1 MCRKGI
7 LHILGLCGAELGEDV
22 FQELVGG
29 FVLTLHLVHG
39 GLDGMDAVHVDR
51 LVLNHIRGR
60 HGGRLVVR
68 CGAGEGAF
76 GQSVFR
82 GGGVQWEPEATYGV
96 CCVSEVSSLGGSFPT
111 VRATAVRRDAER
123 NTVLAGDPKVF
134 RLLCNTNLNMIHT

>member
-1 MCRKGI
+1 MCWKGI
-7 LHILGLCGAELGEDV
+7 LHILGLCGAESGEDV

-39 GLDGMDAVHVDR
+39 GLDGADVVHVDW
-51 LVLNHIRGR
+51 LVLDHIRGR

-68 CGAGEGAF
+68 CRAGEGAF
-76 GQSVFR
+76 GQSIFR

-96 CCVSEVSSLGGSFPT
+96 HCVLEVSSLGGSFPT
-111 VRATAVRRDAER
+111 VRATAVGR
-123 NTVLAGDPKVF
+123 NAVLAGDPKVF